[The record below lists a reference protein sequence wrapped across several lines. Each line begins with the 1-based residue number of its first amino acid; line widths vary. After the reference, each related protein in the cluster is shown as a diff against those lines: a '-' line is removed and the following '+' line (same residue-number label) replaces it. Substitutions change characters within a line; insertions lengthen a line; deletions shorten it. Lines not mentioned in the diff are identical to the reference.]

1 LVIDQVKSDIEQW
14 LINFVEVP
22 HPALGNWPPC
32 PFARNARLQKKYD
45 VRLGDDVERD
55 LFLFSKKQY
64 MGKNDVIIYAYPPKQ
79 YDDAYFNWVIDVV
92 NTSKGF
98 TKRNLLALAD
108 HPDTVEEQN
117 GVYFNMGKYALVL
130 LQDKEKL
137 NDHAKMIAHRG
148 YYDNWNEEY
157 LQDVFAH
164 RKDPRIK

>member
-1 LVIDQVKSDIEQW
+1 MVIQQVKADIEEW

-32 PFARNARLQKKYD
+32 PFARNARLQNKYD
-45 VRLGDDVERD
+45 VRLGDDLERD

-64 MGKNDVIIYAYPPKQ
+64 LGKNDVIIYAYAPKQ
-79 YDDAYFNWVIDVV
+79 YDDAYFNWVVDVI

-117 GVYFNMGKYALVL
+117 GIKFNMGKYALVL
-130 LQDKEKL
+130 IQDKEKL

-164 RKDPRIK
+164 RKDPRK